1 MATFIPPIPSPKQI
15 TGDVEI
21 SLAVELNAKTAGS
34 LTAVPI
40 DPSKSITHDVLTA
53 SLIDIWNVPADK
65 EEKVV
70 LVCQVTPLSIEYSY
84 VPAPPV
90 AAVTAIDPVKVPLHV
105 AAVAVAVAVIA
116 SNCVIVTEV
125 VAVQLFPSVTVT
137 V

>member
-1 MATFIPPIPSPKQI
+1 M
-15 TGDVEI
+15 EI
-21 SLAVELNAKTAGS
+21 SLDVELNAKTDGS
-34 LTAVPI
+34 PTAVPL
-40 DPSKSITHDVLTA
+40 DPSKSITQLVLTA
-53 SLIDIWNVPADK
+53 SRIETWYVPAAN
-65 EEKVV
+65 ELNVA
-70 LVCQVTPLSIEYSY
+70 LVCHVAPLSIEYSY